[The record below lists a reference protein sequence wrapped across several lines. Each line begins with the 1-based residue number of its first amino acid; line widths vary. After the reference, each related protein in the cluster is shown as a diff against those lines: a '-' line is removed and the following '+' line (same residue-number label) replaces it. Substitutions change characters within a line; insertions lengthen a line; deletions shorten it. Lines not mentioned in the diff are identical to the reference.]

1 MAFQFSAYLHTGAG
15 RDRFGAEQPLLQAT
29 ALDVI
34 ADADMVIRSIASRPE
49 HFDSAR
55 SRVERWAGA
64 HPIAH
69 TFGSRPSGAS
79 VLAELKSDEQDA
91 FLAVASAADT
101 LENLSERLNTYATQL
116 PKQARWHS
124 EILASELAE
133 EMAAAVALDRT
144 IADVHDVGAA
154 ARSASGVLS
163 DLNRLFDV
171 ERTMLEVER
180 RAVLTGI
187 DQQRLE
193 SHAFI
198 TSERLAV
205 LAAVREERLALV
217 AALRQERIASIDG
230 MDAIKTRA
238 IDTSLTGLKD
248 LVDYAFW
255 RVAVLLTSLLCVA
268 ALFGVIALWLA
279 LRRARVPAT

>member
-1 MAFQFSAYLHTGAG
+1 LAFQFSAYLHTGAG

-69 TFGSRPSGAS
+69 TFGRLGSCRVEA
-79 VLAELKSDEQDA
+79 DEQDA

-217 AALRQERIASIDG
+217 AALRQERIAAIDG